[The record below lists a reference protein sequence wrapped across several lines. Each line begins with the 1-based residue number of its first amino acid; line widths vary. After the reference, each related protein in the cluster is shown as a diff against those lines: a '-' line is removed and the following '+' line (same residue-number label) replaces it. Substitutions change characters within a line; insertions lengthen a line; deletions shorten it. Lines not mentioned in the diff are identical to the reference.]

1 MKLRLSSIILFF
13 ILLQISCLH
22 DQDNNQITYIRSDT
36 IAIDIDNINHI
47 NKDQIESQEWIKLET
62 TNESLIGDVSKIF
75 YTNNLFIV
83 LDNKLTNSVFIFD
96 GKGNFISVINK
107 LGKGPGEYTKIYDIA
122 FDELNDV
129 VHILDLNLEK
139 ILKYDIRGEFISEI
153 DFDLISHDFGLIEPG
168 YYAFFNAYNSPDGI
182 NELRNLTYLTE
193 NGKVYQQYFTY
204 KKDFLHLGYGPRFNF
219 SYFDNQLMFV
229 PPFSN
234 NVYNIDKDKCS
245 LRYHFDFGYYSI
257 PDNFLQNYYTSSS
270 FIQNIRDSPY
280 VIFLRNYCESNK
292 LISFYID
299 IQDKHLIYLFNKSN
313 HNMILSDLRD
323 PLLLGSIPFAVDSEY
338 VYQLIDISIFHKA
351 LADVEKNERERT
363 LNRIKTDN
371 PLMYYVLKNTKDND
385 NPIVRK
391 LKVF

>member
-139 ILKYDIRGEFISEI
+139 VLKYDIRGEFIS
-153 DFDLISHDFGLIEPG
+153 
-168 YYAFFNAYNSPDGI
+168 
-182 NELRNLTYLTE
+182 
-193 NGKVYQQYFTY
+193 
-204 KKDFLHLGYGPRFNF
+204 
-219 SYFDNQLMFV
+219 
-229 PPFSN
+229 
-234 NVYNIDKDKCS
+234 
-245 LRYHFDFGYYSI
+245 
-257 PDNFLQNYYTSSS
+257 
-270 FIQNIRDSPY
+270 
-280 VIFLRNYCESNK
+280 
-292 LISFYID
+292 
-299 IQDKHLIYLFNKSN
+299 
-313 HNMILSDLRD
+313 
-323 PLLLGSIPFAVDSEY
+323 
-338 VYQLIDISIFHKA
+338 
-351 LADVEKNERERT
+351 
-363 LNRIKTDN
+363 
-371 PLMYYVLKNTKDND
+371 
-385 NPIVRK
+385 
-391 LKVF
+391 